1 MRARDVQAVVFAVV
15 STCVIMIF
23 SYAMLQTFLVTAAFT
38 GSYLIWLLTRP
49 RMMRLMR
56 RARGAPDWSGYF
68 RNS

>member
-1 MRARDVQAVVFAVV
+1 
-15 STCVIMIF
+15 MIL
-23 SYAMLQTFLVTAAFT
+23 SYAMLQTFLVTVALA
-38 GSYLIWLLTRP
+38 GSYLVWLLTRP